1 MLKKILALSSLLLA
15 ACASAPAADA
25 GRPRP
30 LAITNVTV
38 IDVAAP
44 NSEAARLSDRTVV
57 VEGGRIT
64 AVLPS
69 TSAPPRQ
76 ARRIDGRGRFL
87 VPGLWDSHTHLTMFG
102 EASLPLLVSL
112 GITSVRD
119 MGGDPALLGSWQ
131 REVAAGGRV
140 GPRIFHAGPI
150 IEGAWWLDGVMKGL
164 ASVPDLAYFPFT
176 KVSPRLRL
184 GAPTDSAALID
195 QVKSAGVD
203 LIKFRNLRPAE
214 FRAVAT
220 EAARVGLPL
229 AGHSPRGLPP
239 AEAAEAGMA
248 SIEHMETVTLALG
261 KTTDEE
267 RLAQFRRIAAAG
279 TAIAPGMTTALGYRA
294 TPDQRVYD
302 IVADEAN
309 RLDPRR
315 RYLPRL
321 ALDAWRWNTDL
332 KKLEGKRGDEAELIR
347 RQVEDVRLA
356 YRAGVP
362 FLIGTDVT
370 VPLIYPGF
378 SVHEEMA
385 WLVREAGVAPLDALR
400 AATLNAARAMR
411 DPGSGRIA
419 PGQRADFLLLGAD
432 PLLDIA
438 ATTRIEAV
446 IAGGRFYDRREL
458 DALREQSAAIAR
470 RR

>member
-1 MLKKILALSSLLLA
+1 
-15 ACASAPAADA
+15 
-25 GRPRP
+25 
-30 LAITNVTV
+30 
-38 IDVAAP
+38 
-44 NSEAARLSDRTVV
+44 
-57 VEGGRIT
+57 
-64 AVLPS
+64 
-69 TSAPPRQ
+69 
-76 ARRIDGRGRFL
+76 
-87 VPGLWDSHTHLTMFG
+87 
-102 EASLPLLVSL
+102 LLVSL

-164 ASVPDLAYFPFT
+164 ASVPELAYFPFT

-184 GAPTDSAALID
+184 GAPTDSAALVG
-195 QVKSAGVD
+195 QVKAAGVD

-261 KTTDEE
+261 KSTDKE

-279 TAIAPGMTTALGYRA
+279 TAITPGMTTALGYRA

-356 YRAGVP
+356 YRAGVT

-385 WLVREAGVAPLDALR
+385 WLVRETGVAPLDALR

-411 DPGSGRIA
+411 DAGSGRIA
-419 PGQRADFLLLGAD
+419 PGQRADLLLLGAD

-446 IAGGRFYDRREL
+446 VADGRFYDRREL